1 MAGRQL
7 QRLLRDQL
15 PPADNDQHGD
25 EATTISDEE
34 EDDAPSKAFNPF
46 DLLTDEDGATPSDAS
61 EEEEEEEEEEPEEA
75 PRPTPPSKKTKAK
88 KKAPAAAVAEEKEED
103 IDAILQELDITPSSS
118 IAQADPSSS
127 QIDAAFRSLFAVTP
141 ANLRAEEELKRMFG
155 SMGMRG
161 GTREAE
167 DPAAAF
173 AGASR
178 RVRRLAARGLLTRI
192 QQRGGSTGGGSLR
205 PGVLITP
212 RDTWPRPDGSVSMQA
227 GVPDSQGHPT
237 FTLVFNDTYRAQQS
251 LYEEVQATHDPNAV
265 AAMLRSHPF
274 HLDALLTMADVY
286 RSMAEHTYADEMIE
300 RCVYVLE
307 MAWPPGFFSA
317 AGHGTA
323 RVAYNEANEPL
334 FIALFRYIQTMGRR
348 GLHRTA
354 LEVCKL
360 VLQLDESDPMGV
372 LQTIDYFAVRSGQY
386 EYLQQLLEGQGTD
399 GDSGSVALFPN
410 MVFSLALSK
419 WYQEN
424 KQSDKSASENLLV
437 KAILLHPLVVVRL
450 QAKLAEQ
457 GVGKD
462 SKWADALNHP
472 LYKHSSDGRNAGLSH
487 LINIFVERQA
497 ALWKAGPVQDW
508 LFGAVRKACASN
520 TDDLPNGVFAA
531 TWEAIRQQA
540 FPPSEDN
547 TYSHLRLFEYSD
559 SAPRLPP
566 EEIHGLG
573 LGLGQGGGQQQGRG
587 EIEEAELM
595 AQLQAMAENAG
606 LALPGEGGGAA
617 ALHDVNPMIALL
629 RSLMPW
635 AADGQQPDYTA
646 DDNDEHQQR
655 REDNN
660 EQHE

>member
-7 QRLLRDQL
+7 QRLLKDQL
-15 PPADNDQHGD
+15 PPADDDQVEND
-25 EATTISDEE
+25 ATSSSEEE
-34 EDDAPSKAFNPF
+34 EDAAPSKAFNPF
-46 DLLTDEDGATPSDAS
+46 DLLTDGDDDNPSESS
-61 EEEEEEEEEEPEEA
+61 EEEEVEEPEPA
-75 PRPTPPSKKTKAK
+75 PRPTQPPAPTSKKAKAK
-88 KKAPAAAVAEEKEED
+88 KKATATAAAAEEEEED
-103 IDAILQELDITPSSS
+103 IDAILKELNITPVSPEH
-118 IAQADPSSS
+118 AASSS
-127 QIDAAFRSLFAVTP
+127 QSDAALRSLFAVTP
-141 ANLRAEEELKRMFG
+141 ANLKAEEELKRMFG

-161 GTREAE
+161 AGRDAE

-178 RVRRLAARGLLTRI
+178 RVRRLAARGLLRI
-192 QQRGGSTGGGSLR
+192 QQPGGGSGGGPLR

-212 RDTWPRPDGSVSMQA
+212 RDTWPRPDGGVSVKSS
-227 GVPDSQGHPT
+227 GPDSQGHPT
-237 FTLVFNDTYRAQQS
+237 FTLVFNDTYEAQQA

-286 RSMAEHTYADEMIE
+286 RAMAEHSYADEMIE
-300 RCVYVLE
+300 RCVYALE
-307 MAWPPGFFSA
+307 MAWPPGFLSA

-323 RVAYNEANEPL
+323 RVAYNETNEAL
-334 FIALFRYIQTMGRR
+334 FIGLFRYMQTMGRR

-360 VLQLDESDPMGV
+360 LLQLDESDPTGA

-386 EYLQQLLEGQGTD
+386 DYLEKLLEGQGVD
-399 GDSGSVALFPN
+399 GDSGAVALLPN

-424 KQSDKSASENLLV
+424 KQADKSASENLLV

-462 SKWADALNHP
+462 SKWVEALSHS
-472 LYKHSSDGRNAGLSH
+472 LYAHASDGGNAGLSH
-487 LINIFVERQA
+487 LIDIFVERQA

-520 TDDLPNGVFAA
+520 SDDLPNGLSAA
-531 TWEAIRQQA
+531 TWGAIREQA
-540 FPPSEDN
+540 FPPNEEN
-547 TYSHLRLFEYSD
+547 TYSHLRIFEYSD

-573 LGLGQGGGQQQGRG
+573 LGQDGMAPHQHGAGAGGG
-587 EIEEAELM
+587 EMLIDEAELM
-595 AQLQAMAENAG
+595 AQLQAMAEQAG
-606 LALPGEGGGAA
+606 QQGQQGGAE
-617 ALHDVNPMIALL
+617 ALRDANPMMALL

-635 AADGQQPDYTA
+635 VADGQQPDYAA
-646 DDNDEHQQR
+646 DDQDDE
-655 REDNN
+655 N
-660 EQHE
+660 EQQQQGQ